1 MNCRELVEFLMQ
13 YLDGDLPPAEATHF
27 EEHVQMCPP
36 CLAYLET
43 YRAAIR
49 AGKKV
54 CCHEEESLRRAI
66 PEELVQA
73 ILAARRASSS

>member
-13 YLDGDLPPAEATHF
+13 YLDGELPADEAARF
-27 EEHVQMCPP
+27 EEHVGMCPP
-36 CLAYLET
+36 CLVYLDT

-49 AGKKV
+49 AEKKV

-73 ILAARRASSS
+73 ILAARRVRPS